1 MLTFNECENLM
12 ARGRNGM
19 KKLGNNTYLEEIVP
33 GTFGVRLHGTYV
45 VRIHR
50 DGTYTLNS
58 GGWRTVTTKQRIN
71 EYSPAK
77 LFQEKHVWYVSA
89 DGRDVEFHDG
99 FRVDANGQ
107 PITGI
112 AA

>member
-50 DGTYTLNS
+50 DGAT
-58 GGWRTVTTKQRIN
+58 
-71 EYSPAK
+71 P
-77 LFQEKHVWYVSA
+77 
-89 DGRDVEFHDG
+89 
-99 FRVDANGQ
+99 
-107 PITGI
+107 
-112 AA
+112 